1 MNGLSIRND
10 GLMNVINGLNTSRY
24 DPSRALTIGLTRYVT
39 PQMAVTLYT
48 DDGLFAKIINT
59 PADDATRNGFEIEGI
74 DEQSEHKL
82 ESLFEDLAGEQ
93 NFSKA
98 LSFNRLTGGSVVM
111 PVFVD
116 GSDKLTEPLNENKLQ
131 RIEEIRVYDST
142 EVTPLEIE
150 QDATNRNFG
159 KTKTYLINDLS
170 TGAYF
175 EIHASRLLIF
185 DGELVPNIVR
195 AQRSGWGG
203 MVLEKVFDA
212 LVDKY
217 NKGNKY
223 TVDIMERMA
232 QGVMKIDG
240 YANRLSSID
249 GNEHMIRYL
258 NNIDMTRSILNTLAI
273 DKLDD
278 FDFKNIPLTG
288 IKDVLDK
295 FQTALAGVTEIP
307 VTLLFGR
314 SPGGQNATGDSD
326 FEQYYSFVGKIQAR
340 QLKPNLSRFI
350 YLLSKCR
357 DYNIT
362 LPEYWN
368 IKFKPLK
375 VASEKE
381 EAEIEYIEAQT
392 EEKKAN
398 TMAIYQSVGALDGQE
413 IRDEISKDYKLVTT
427 MDYTGMPDDIEGE

>member
-1 MNGLSIRND
+1 M
-10 GLMNVINGLNTSRY
+10 
-24 DPSRALTIGLTRYVT
+24 
-39 PQMAVTLYT
+39 
-48 DDGLFAKIINT
+48 
-59 PADDATRNGFEIEGI
+59 
-74 DEQSEHKL
+74 
-82 ESLFEDLAGEQ
+82 
-93 NFSKA
+93 
-98 LSFNRLTGGSVVM
+98 
-111 PVFVD
+111 
-116 GSDKLTEPLNENKLQ
+116 
-131 RIEEIRVYDST
+131 
-142 EVTPLEIE
+142 
-150 QDATNRNFG
+150 
-159 KTKTYLINDLS
+159 
-170 TGAYF
+170 
-175 EIHASRLLIF
+175 
-185 DGELVPNIVR
+185 
-195 AQRSGWGG
+195 
-203 MVLEKVFDA
+203 
-212 LVDKY
+212 
-217 NKGNKY
+217 
-223 TVDIMERMA
+223 
-232 QGVMKIDG
+232 
-240 YANRLSSID
+240 
-249 GNEHMIRYL
+249 
-258 NNIDMTRSILNTLAI
+258 NTLAI

-314 SPGGQNATGDSD
+314 SPGGQNATGESD

-381 EAEIEYIEAQT
+381 EAEIEYLEAQT

-413 IRDEISKDYKLVTT
+413 IRDEISKDYKLDTT

>member
-1 MNGLSIRND
+1 
-10 GLMNVINGLNTSRY
+10 MNVINGLNTSRY
-24 DPSRALTIGLTRYVT
+24 DPARALTVGLTRFVT
-39 PQMAVTLYT
+39 PQMATTLYV

-59 PADDATRNGFEIEGI
+59 PADDATRNGFEVEGI

-82 ESLFEDLAGEQ
+82 KSIFEDLAGEQ
-93 NFSKA
+93 NFAKA
-98 LSFNRLTGGSVVM
+98 LSFSRLTGGSVVM

-116 GSDKLTEPLNENKLQ
+116 GSDKLTEPLNENSLQ
-131 RIEEIRVYDST
+131 RVEEIRVYDST
-142 EVTPLEIE
+142 EVIPLETE
-150 QDATNRNFG
+150 QDRNNINFG
-159 KTKTYLINDLS
+159 KTKTYIINDLS

-185 DGELVPNIVR
+185 DGELIPNIVR
-195 AQRSGWGG
+195 SQRSGWGG

-212 LVDKY
+212 LIDKY

-232 QGVMKIDG
+232 QGVMKIEG
-240 YANRLSSID
+240 YANRLSSVD
-249 GNEHMIRYL
+249 GNEHMIKYL

-326 FEQYYSFVGKIQAR
+326 FEQYYSFVSKIQSR

-357 DYNIT
+357 DYNVT

-413 IRDEISKDYKLVTT
+413 IRDEISEDYKLNRT
-427 MDYTGMPDDIEGE
+427 MDYTGISDDVEGE